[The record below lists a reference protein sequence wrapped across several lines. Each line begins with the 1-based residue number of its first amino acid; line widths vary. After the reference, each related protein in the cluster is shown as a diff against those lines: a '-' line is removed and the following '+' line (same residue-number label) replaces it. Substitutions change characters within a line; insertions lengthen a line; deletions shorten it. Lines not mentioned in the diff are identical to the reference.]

1 MDLND
6 KLNQMKIKDIII
18 IYLFSIFIVSGIIF
32 CVIKINHREV
42 GDFILNTLSLVLQ
55 MIILLILLLKI
66 KPSLN
71 DIASSY
77 RDFRKK
83 VNVMEVIGVTLIKI
97 CISVGGS
104 KLIVSFIYY
113 LDPGIVNNFIC
124 ESSSMMSSF
133 RNYAINLILLLI
145 VSPIIE
151 EIIFRGVILN
161 RLIKK
166 FNLCTGI
173 VVSSIVFASFYAGS
187 GIAGAFAL
195 GIINCILYIKYR
207 NILIIIFINLL
218 NNTILVISALPLINK
233 DIDDLIIIN
242 NEVVINVVLGSILC
256 ISGIF
261 LLLKFI
267 NKNSLMLN
275 KYDKYLKANK
285 EYELDSK

>member
-6 KLNQMKIKDIII
+6 KLNKIKIRDIII
-18 IYLFSIFIVSGIIF
+18 IYLFSTFIVSGIIF
-32 CVIKINHREV
+32 CVVKVNHIEI
-42 GDFILNTLSLVLQ
+42 GDFILNTLGLILQ
-55 MIILLILLLKI
+55 IIILTILLLKI

-71 DIASSY
+71 NMSSLY
-77 RDFRKK
+77 KDFKKK
-83 VNVMEVIGVTLIKI
+83 VNMLEVAGVTLIKI

-104 KLIVSFIYY
+104 KLIISFMYY
-113 LDPGIVNNFIC
+113 LDPSMVNNFIC
-124 ESSSMMSSF
+124 ESGSMMSSV
-133 RNYAINLILLLI
+133 RNYAINLILLII

-151 EIIFRGVILN
+151 EITFRCVILN

-187 GIAGAFAL
+187 GIAGAMAL
-195 GIINCILYIKYR
+195 GVINCILYIKYK
-207 NILIIIFINLL
+207 NILITIFVNLL
-218 NNTILVISALPLINK
+218 NNIIALISVLPLINK
-233 DIDDLIIIN
+233 DIDDFIITN

-256 ISGIF
+256 ILGIF

-285 EYELDSK
+285 EYELGSK